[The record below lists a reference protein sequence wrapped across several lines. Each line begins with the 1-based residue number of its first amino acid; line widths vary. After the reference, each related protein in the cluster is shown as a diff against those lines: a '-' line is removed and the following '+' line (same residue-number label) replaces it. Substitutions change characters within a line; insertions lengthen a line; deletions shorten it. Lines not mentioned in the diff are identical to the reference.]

1 MEALV
6 AAMRAHPQ
14 SLMLQRRGCG
24 ALRSLCSGEGF
35 QLCADRAAEA
45 VGFTVEVS
53 CKGWWTGEI
62 DSFVTKSNF

>member
-45 VGFTVEVS
+45 VGFTAYS
-53 CKGWWTGEI
+53 GGEL
-62 DSFVTKSNF
+62 